1 VRGRASFR
9 ARRAIVHAGC
19 GHRLHRHD
27 TRPGAAPS
35 DRADRRRQRWSR
47 RRRSA
52 DLSDRYRAM
61 ADRGCRG
68 AGHVGRGAAQRP
80 GGDQRS
86 GGGVS
91 NPGRDVVRSGSYEQD
106 RSTGRWAH
114 WSRDRPRDR
123 CGLHAKLGVRPGR
136 RCHRNRSS
144 RRGVVK
150 TTEGGCPAMCALING
165 SMSTLVGNIWAR
177 RDVRAWRNVRAK
189 SAPYAAVPLR
199 LIVGYGLL
207 AHGLAKW
214 HNGPEAFAAILHAIG
229 VPAPQVMAWL
239 TIATEILSGI
249 AILIGGFV
257 SLVSIPSI
265 ILLTVAVFTVHL
277 PYGFSSIKLLGVSN
291 GRAQFGPPGY
301 ECDLLY
307 I

>member
-1 VRGRASFR
+1 
-9 ARRAIVHAGC
+9 
-19 GHRLHRHD
+19 
-27 TRPGAAPS
+27 
-35 DRADRRRQRWSR
+35 
-47 RRRSA
+47 
-52 DLSDRYRAM
+52 
-61 ADRGCRG
+61 
-68 AGHVGRGAAQRP
+68 
-80 GGDQRS
+80 
-86 GGGVS
+86 
-91 NPGRDVVRSGSYEQD
+91 
-106 RSTGRWAH
+106 
-114 WSRDRPRDR
+114 
-123 CGLHAKLGVRPGR
+123 
-136 RCHRNRSS
+136 
-144 RRGVVK
+144 
-150 TTEGGCPAMCALING
+150 
-165 SMSTLVGNIWAR
+165 
-177 RDVRAWRNVRAK
+177 
-189 SAPYAAVPLR
+189 

-265 ILLTVAVFTVHL
+265 ILLAVAVFTVHL

-307 I
+307 IASIVVLLLIGPTPWSLDNYRERVTLSRSKP